1 VLTSFWA
8 RGPEGEV
15 RSFLESTAK
24 ALVALP
30 LDRLE
35 TERQIL
41 LAEEAAEGPNPTRLA
56 FALRYG
62 SVGHGLTGHDQYGLR
77 RLTGDELTAWSAS
90 HFSRGNAAIWL
101 TGPEPGSLELELPP
115 GEQHLP
121 PEPWT
126 IPEVV
131 AAAPSLYRGG
141 MHGAIAFSF
150 DAERSVALRT
160 GLSILRHRIQDRLR
174 YELGLS
180 YDVGGA
186 YSPLTADRAH
196 VTLICDSTEQ
206 NSPRVA
212 AEMLAV
218 LDALAA
224 EGPSTEEL
232 EHELDDH
239 RAGFADPA
247 AVPSHLDYLVAQ
259 HLFGE
264 ATRETASFL
273 AEQEQLTAAD
283 VTTAIGSARSSLI
296 AIVPETVESLPGLED
311 YPVTSSGMIAGRRF
325 RTPGLRLRRSSTDP
339 ELVVG
344 AEGMMVTYGRSRIT
358 VPFDRCT
365 LAIRYADGSRTLI
378 SDDGFFAPLAPSDWK
393 DGKEA
398 VAAVDAAI
406 PAERVIEMEPE
417 RAEQVSSLDAAAAT
431 LKRRWTVSDELEQ
444 LPERLEPGETVVLMV
459 EAARGMRLGLLAV
472 TTRRVIFFALIRS
485 ETWIE
490 LGYDE
495 IESVSIRR
503 SPFHQSL
510 TLVRDREGVVFSDV
524 SPSDR
529 LPELQHEIESRL
541 VR

>member
-1 VLTSFWA
+1 MTSFWA
-8 RGPEGEV
+8 RGTEGEV

-24 ALVALP
+24 ALVDLP
-30 LDRLE
+30 LERLE

-62 SVGHGLTGHDQYGLR
+62 SIGHGLTGHDQYGLR
-77 RLTGDELTAWSAS
+77 RLTGDELAAWSQS
-90 HFSRGNAAIWL
+90 RFSRGNAAIWL
-101 TGPEPGSLELELPP
+101 TGPEPGPLELALPP

-131 AAAPSLYRGG
+131 AASPSLYRGG
-141 MHGAIAFSF
+141 MYGAIAFSF
-150 DAERSVALRT
+150 EAERSVALRT
-160 GLSILRHRIQDRLR
+160 GLSILGHRIQDRLR
-174 YELGLS
+174 FELGLS

-196 VTLICDSTEQ
+196 VTLVCDATEQ

-212 AEMLAV
+212 AEMLGV

-224 EGPSTEEL
+224 EGPSDEEL
-232 EHELDDH
+232 EHELAEH
-239 RAGFADPA
+239 RANDADPA
-247 AVPSHLDYLVAQ
+247 ALPSHLDYLASQ
-259 HLFGE
+259 YLFGE
-264 ATRETASFL
+264 ASPETMSFL

-283 VTTAIGSARSSLI
+283 VTAAVESARSSMI
-296 AIVPETVESLPGLED
+296 AIAPETVESLPGLDD
-311 YPVTSSGMIAGRRF
+311 YPINSSGTIAAGRRF
-325 RTPGLRLRRSSTDP
+325 RTPGLRLRRSATEP

-344 AEGMMVTYGRSRIT
+344 AEGVMMTYGPSRIT

-365 LAIRYADGSRTLI
+365 LAMRYPDGSRTLI
-378 SDDGFFAPLAPSDWK
+378 SDDGFFARLSPSDWK

-406 PAERVIEMEPE
+406 PADLVVEMEPE
-417 RAEQVSSLDAAAAT
+417 LAEQMSSVDAAAAT
-431 LKRRWTVSDELEQ
+431 LNRRWTISEELEQ
-444 LPERLEPGETVVLMV
+444 LPERLEPDEQIVLMS
-459 EAARGMRLGLLAV
+459 EAARGMRLGLLVV
-472 TTRRVIFFALIRS
+472 TARRVIFFALIRG

-503 SPFHQSL
+503 TPLNQTL
-510 TLVRDREGVVFSDV
+510 TLVRDGEEVVLSDV

-529 LPELQHEIESRL
+529 LPELKREIESRL
-541 VR
+541 VG